1 LFTNKKK
8 TDADAVYAQRKL
20 MNALPTPIGYKILVK
35 MYKVIEE
42 KTKSGLYLPDQTK
55 QDENTASL
63 IAQVLEVGP
72 DAYRDQTRF
81 PSGPWCAKGDY
92 VILRSYSG
100 TRIKI
105 DGEEYR
111 LINDDTPEAVVPDP
125 QKVERV

>member
-1 LFTNKKK
+1 
-8 TDADAVYAQRKL
+8 
-20 MNALPTPIGYKILVK
+20 MNTLPTPVGYKILVK
-35 MYKVIEE
+35 MRKVVEE

-63 IAQVLEVGP
+63 IAEVLAIGP
-72 DAYRDQTRF
+72 DAYRDPARF
-81 PSGPWCAKGDY
+81 PNGAWCSVGDH

-105 DGEEYR
+105 ANEEYR

-125 QKVERV
+125 DSVERV

>member
-1 LFTNKKK
+1 
-8 TDADAVYAQRKL
+8 
-20 MNALPTPIGYKILVK
+20 MNTLPTPVGYKILVK
-35 MYKVIEE
+35 MRKVVEE

-63 IAQVLEVGP
+63 IAEVLSIGP
-72 DAYRDQTRF
+72 DAYRDPAKF
-81 PSGPWCAKGDY
+81 PNGAWCSIGDH

-105 DGEEYR
+105 TNEEYR

-125 QKVERV
+125 DSVERV